1 MLNPYISFK
10 IGYYAHKAMKFMGKY
25 CWVPWILAVIIALLI
40 FNSCATT
47 KVQTKIEDPEG
58 QVWTLLSKSDA
69 VVEIKRP
76 DGTIVKVDNRG
87 KPTFFETYMHYLL
100 IKAAPSVE
108 LSNQP
113 RED

>member
-1 MLNPYISFK
+1 MGMLRSI
-10 IGYYAHKAMKFMGKY
+10 I
-25 CWVPWILAVIIALLI
+25 CTIALLLI
-40 FNSCATT
+40 VGCATT
-47 KVQTKIEDPEG
+47 KIHTTITDPEG
-58 QVWTLLSKSDA
+58 QIWVLVSKSDA

-113 RED
+113 GKGD

>member
-1 MLNPYISFK
+1 MFK
-10 IGYYAHKAMKFMGKY
+10 PII
-25 CWVPWILAVIIALLI
+25 CLIALLLI
-40 FNSCATT
+40 TGCVTT
-47 KVQTKIEDPEG
+47 KVQTKIEDPQG
-58 QVWTLLSKSDA
+58 QVWLLTSKSDA
-69 VVEIKRP
+69 LVEIKKP

>member
-1 MLNPYISFK
+1 MLKTSIFIIS
-10 IGYYAHKAMKFMGKY
+10 
-25 CWVPWILAVIIALLI
+25 LLLI
-40 FNSCATT
+40 TGCVTT
-47 KVQTKIEDPEG
+47 KVQTKIEDPQG
-58 QVWTLLSKSDA
+58 RVWTLVSKSDA
-69 VVEIKRP
+69 LVEITRP